1 MMPAMP
7 RSTVPCAPG
16 PDALSTLADRGVHG
30 GQGSYGAM
38 ASETMTA
45 RITPSTI
52 KVHITAALDHR
63 SEPFYRGSLR
73 NRMNFWRH
81 SG

>member
-1 MMPAMP
+1 VRWLTGAF
-7 RSTVPCAPG
+7 
-16 PDALSTLADRGVHG
+16 HG
-30 GQGSYGAM
+30 GQGSCGAM
-38 ASETMTA
+38 ASEMMTA

-52 KVHITAALDHR
+52 NVYITAASDRWSELYR
-63 SEPFYRGSLR
+63 SSLR